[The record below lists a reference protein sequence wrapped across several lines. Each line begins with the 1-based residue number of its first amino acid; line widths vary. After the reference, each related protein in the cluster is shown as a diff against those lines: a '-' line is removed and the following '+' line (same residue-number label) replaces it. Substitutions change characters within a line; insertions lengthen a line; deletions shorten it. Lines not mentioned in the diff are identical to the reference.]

1 MRKKV
6 MSFLGRGF
14 QFLFSSKVR
23 MKYIHQKKAE
33 YTKRR
38 IQEILEE
45 NEYKLKSSLFIDCG
59 TNLGQ
64 GFEFFR
70 SIFEKEYFDYVM
82 VEPNPNCVRYLKDKY
97 HDLVQEAKL
106 EILPKAASISDS
118 DTLLFGLVENDENP
132 YSQGASIKAFHN
144 TAEYEVDVEKAI
156 TVKTFDFVS
165 FLRESIKSYDIV
177 FIKMD
182 IEGAEYSILENIV
195 EEGLSA
201 KINGLIVEF
210 HSEYMS
216 LKYKRHYLKKE
227 KQLLSSLKKGGCKV
241 FTWF

>member
-6 MSFLGRGF
+6 MRFLSGGY

-23 MKYIHQKKAE
+23 MKYFHQKKEE
-33 YTKRR
+33 YTERR
-38 IQEILEE
+38 IQKILEVS
-45 NEYKLKSSLFIDCG
+45 EYKSKNSLFIDCG

-70 SIFEKEYFDYVM
+70 RIFEKEYFDYVM
-82 VEPNPNCVRYLKDKY
+82 VEPNPNCVSYLKDKY
-97 HDLVQEAKL
+97 HDLVKEAKL
-106 EILPKAASISDS
+106 EILPKAASISDA

-144 TAEYEVDVEKAI
+144 TADYEVDVEKAI

-165 FLRESIKSYDIV
+165 FLRESIKSYDMV

-195 EEGLSA
+195 KEGLSA
-201 KINGLIVEF
+201 KIKGLIVEF

-241 FTWF
+241 FTWV